1 MAREGAGRAE
11 QQTALR
17 LTERALAVTQALLAV
32 QDDALLRSFTRE
44 LQRYRQLV
52 RAHWPL
58 SAAERAGVDIGRV
71 AMRELDGGHPDYVT
85 LLCRL
90 GALLRQEAPHPAGGS
105 DPGPHTD

>member
-1 MAREGAGRAE
+1 MTREGTGRAE
-11 QQTALR
+11 RQAALR
-17 LTERALAVTQALLAV
+17 LMEQALAATQALLAA

-58 SAAERAGVDIGRV
+58 SAAERAGVDIGGV
-71 AMRELDGGHPDYVT
+71 AVRELDGDHPDYVT

-90 GALLRQEAPHPAGGS
+90 GALLRQEAPGPAGGS
-105 DPGPHTD
+105 DPGPCTG